1 MSKGRA
7 SRIDREYSKEV
18 LVHAREQLKRWNKIQ
33 ADKKK
38 AEKKRLAEIKRLEAK
53 IKKLEKKKK

>member
-7 SRIDREYSKEV
+7 RRIDSEYNKEV
-18 LVHAREQLKRWNKIQ
+18 LARSREQLKRWNKIQ

-38 AEKKRLAEIKRLEAK
+38 AEKKRLAEIKRLKAK
-53 IKKLEKKKK
+53 IKKLEKK